1 MVSPVMPHNNADRQ
15 RKHREKQ
22 KILKGEAE
30 MKGKDRERKKVAR
43 QKNPYEIRAAERL
56 RKAAKRAEK
65 RSAEERSASGYS
77 TPSSLGR
84 AVRRTAA
91 SLPDSPSKRVDL
103 DQLWGSAKAVPGTHD
118 VHCVRAVSR
127 GVISHSTTTIANG
140 KPFNLLPF
148 GRHAPRDHDGDAASS
163 PSEEPREES
172 EAHEED
178 VPPEGDSD
186 SLSPHSITIQGG
198 KWYAVYW
205 DETQHWFIGQAV
217 MESLNG
223 TWEFTFIHQ
232 TAATANLFQ
241 LANDCASIP
250 VEEVFLEVN
259 APAPASSSRTEILR
273 LTEKDF
279 EAVCQ
284 TFEGKYL

>member
-1 MVSPVMPHNNADRQ
+1 MPHNNADRQ

-30 MKGKDRERKKVAR
+30 MKRKDRERKKVAR

-186 SLSPHSITIQGG
+186 RLSTFYHHSRQEVVCSLLGRNAALVHWSGWDGVSGWHLGVHFHSPDGSHSQ
-198 KWYAVYW
+198 
-205 DETQHWFIGQAV
+205 
-217 MESLNG
+217 
-223 TWEFTFIHQ
+223 
-232 TAATANLFQ
+232 
-241 LANDCASIP
+241 P
-250 VEEVFLEVN
+250 V
-259 APAPASSSRTEILR
+259 PAGE
-273 LTEKDF
+273 
-279 EAVCQ
+279 
-284 TFEGKYL
+284 